1 MKGMEP
7 KGNSGRSICSSR
19 DKGFYRQCLEGRS
32 LKLTVNGDYL
42 RKITSNMLFSSG
54 VSRYNFYEFTLLTVV
69 YITEGV

>member
-1 MKGMEP
+1 MKGVEP
-7 KGNSGRSICSSR
+7 KGNSGRSICFSR
-19 DKGFYRQCLEGRS
+19 DKRFYRSCLEGRS

-42 RKITSNMLFSSG
+42 RKITSNMLFSPG